1 MNGSYTFAAVG
12 VAAVLFLAGPARAE
26 SARLQSAAAAAQVD
40 DDALESN
47 VENTLKKDSVLAPRD
62 IDVEAKRGVVTLTG
76 SVRTSV
82 EKDRAGRLAKITG
95 VTSVINNIEVK
106 PDIDRSKTDAAV
118 DKTKEG
124 LNKAV
129 DATAKGAQKTKE
141 GVEKGVGASEKGV
154 GKAAEK
160 TAGAIDKAGDKA
172 SDASVST
179 SVKSGLSKDPLVKD
193 AAISVHT
200 SDHVVTL
207 KGTVAS
213 AAAKTRAEDIAVSTS
228 GVSRVVND
236 LVIQNR

>member
-1 MNGSYTFAAVG
+1 MKGSHMFAAAG
-12 VAAVLFLAGPARAE
+12 VAAVLFVAGPARAE

-40 DDALESN
+40 DDTLESN

-76 SVRTSV
+76 SVRTSA
-82 EKDRAGRLAKITG
+82 EKDRAGRLSKIAG

-106 PDIDRSKTDAAV
+106 PDIDRSKTDAAA

-141 GVEKGVGASEKGV
+141 GVEKGVGESAKGV

-179 SVKSGLSKDPLVKD
+179 GVKSGLAKDPLLKE
-193 AAISVHT
+193 AAIDVHT
-200 SDHVVTL
+200 SNHVVTL

-213 AAAKTRAEDIAVSTS
+213 SAAKTRAEEIAAATS

-236 LVIQNR
+236 LVVQDK

>member
-1 MNGSYTFAAVG
+1 MKGSHMFAAIG
-12 VAAVLFLAGPARAE
+12 VAAVLFVAGPARAE
-26 SARLQSAAAAAQVD
+26 SARLQATSTTVQVD
-40 DDALESN
+40 DDTLESN
-47 VENTLKKDSVLAPRD
+47 VEKTLKNDSILAPRD
-62 IDVEAKRGVVTLTG
+62 IDVEAKHGVVTLTG
-76 SVRTSV
+76 SVRTSA
-82 EKDRAGRLAKITG
+82 EKDRAGRLAKIAGVTG
-95 VTSVINNIEVK
+95 VVNNVK
-106 PDIDRSKTDAAV
+106 VDPNVDRSKTDAAA
-118 DKTKEG
+118 DKTKDG

-129 DATAKGAQKTKE
+129 DATAKGAKKTKE

-160 TAGAIDKAGDKA
+160 TADAIDKAGDKA
-172 SDASVST
+172 SDASVSS

-213 AAAKTRAEDIAVSTS
+213 AAAKTRAEEIAASKS

-236 LVIQNR
+236 LVVENK